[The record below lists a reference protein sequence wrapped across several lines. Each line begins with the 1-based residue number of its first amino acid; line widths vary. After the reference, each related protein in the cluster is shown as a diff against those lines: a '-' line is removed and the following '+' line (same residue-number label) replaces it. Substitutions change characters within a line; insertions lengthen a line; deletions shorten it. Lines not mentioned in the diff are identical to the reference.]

1 MHIHNVKGVIYME
14 KAISMPVS
22 IYALGGLGEVGKN
35 MYVIENDESIII
47 IDCGVKFPGIDFPG
61 INYIVP
67 DFTHLKNNRNK
78 IKALFITHGHED
90 HIGGIPFLLQ
100 NVHIPVI
107 YAPRLAAAL
116 IKNRLEEYRMTELG
130 NVVEYDSDTKVKVD
144 KFVVS
149 FFRVTHSIPDSF
161 GIVVD
166 TPEGRIVSSGDF
178 KIDLTPIGKDIELA
192 RMADIGK
199 EGVTV
204 LLSES
209 TNAEQEGYTPSEKN
223 VYDSIDDIIKSANG
237 RLIVSTF
244 SSNISRI
251 QQICE
256 AGVKRNRKIAIVGR
270 SMEKAVEISRSFGY
284 IHVPDDSIVDT
295 QDIKRYPNNE
305 VLILCT
311 GSQGESMAAL
321 SRIAS
326 GMHKDIHIIP
336 GDTIVFSSS
345 AIPGNGVMIDNIVN
359 QLARAGADVITNSIL
374 NDIHSSGHASRQEL
388 RFMLKLMKP
397 KYFMPIH
404 GEYRM
409 LRLHSEMAKDL
420 GVEPENIF
428 ILDNGD
434 SITLSKGKVKR
445 GYPFEH
451 GNTYIDGK
459 DIKSLAEPVIQDR
472 RVLIDDGMIAVTISI
487 DSKTNTMLT
496 KPELF
501 SRGFIDQGNAKHRNE
516 VLLLIE
522 QAVKEKLVMRPSFAE
537 LKLAI
542 KDVVGLYVYRTTKRH
557 PMIIPV
563 IMSKN
568 S

>member
-1 MHIHNVKGVIYME
+1 ME
-14 KAISMPVS
+14 KKAISLPVS

-35 MYVIENDESIII
+35 MYCIENDETIII
-47 IDCGVKFPGIDFPG
+47 IDAGVKFPGLEFPG

-100 NVHIPVI
+100 SIHIPVI

-116 IKNRLEEYRMTELG
+116 IKNRVEEYRISDHA
-130 NVVEYDSDTKVKVD
+130 NVIEYDSDTKIKVD
-144 KFVVS
+144 RFEVS
-149 FFRVTHSIPDSF
+149 FYRVTHSIPDSF
-161 GIVVD
+161 GVVVD

-178 KIDLTPIGKDIELA
+178 KIDLTPIGKDIELT
-192 RMADIGK
+192 RMAEIGK
-199 EGVTV
+199 EGVTL

-223 VYDSIDDIIKSANG
+223 VYDSIDEIIKNAQG

-251 QQICE
+251 QQVCE
-256 AGVKRNRKIAIVGR
+256 AAVSHNRKIAIIGR

-284 IHVPDDSIVDT
+284 IHVPDDSIIDT
-295 QDIKRYPNNE
+295 EDVKRFANSE
-305 VLILCT
+305 ILILCT

-321 SRIAS
+321 SRIAN
-326 GMHKDIHIIP
+326 GTHKDIHVIP

-359 QLARAGADVITNSIL
+359 SLARAGAEVITNSIL

-388 RFMLKLMKP
+388 RFMLKLMRP

-409 LRLHSEMAKDL
+409 LKLHAEMAMDL
-420 GVEPENIF
+420 GVEKNNIF

-434 SITLSKGKVKR
+434 SITLSHGKVTK
-445 GYPFEH
+445 GYPMEH
-451 GNTYIDGK
+451 GTTYIDGK
-459 DIKSLAEPVIQDR
+459 DINSLAEAVIEDR
-472 RVLIDDGMIAVTISI
+472 RVLMDDGMIAITVSI
-487 DSKTNTMLT
+487 DTKKNEMIS
-496 KPELF
+496 KPEIYAK
-501 SRGFIDQGNAKHRNE
+501 GIIDQGNQKRHDELVSILDAA
-516 VLLLIE
+516 I
-522 QAVKEKLVMRPSFAE
+522 KEKLQTRTLFAE
-537 LKLAI
+537 LKLLI
-542 KDVVGLYVYRTTKRH
+542 KEVVGLYVYSKTKRH
-557 PMIIPV
+557 PIVIPV

-568 S
+568 

>member
-1 MHIHNVKGVIYME
+1 ME
-14 KAISMPVS
+14 KAVSLPVS

-35 MYVIENDESIII
+35 MYCIENDETIII
-47 IDCGVKFPGIDFPG
+47 IDAGVKFPGVEFPG

-100 NVHIPVI
+100 SVHIPVI

-116 IKNRLEEYRMTELG
+116 IRNRLEEYRMSEMG
-130 NVVEYDSDTKVKVD
+130 RIVEYDSDKVVHVD
-144 KFVVS
+144 RFDVS

-178 KIDLTPIGKDIELA
+178 KIDLTPIGKDIELSK
-192 RMADIGK
+192 MSDIG
-199 EGVTV
+199 EQGVTL

-209 TNAEQEGYTPSEKN
+209 TNVENEGYTPSEKN
-223 VYDSIDDIIKSANG
+223 VYDSIDDIIKGAQG

-251 QQICE
+251 QQVCE
-256 AGVKRNRKIAIVGR
+256 AAVSHGRKIAIVGR

-284 IHVPDDSIVDT
+284 IHVPDDSIIET
-295 QDIKRYPNNE
+295 QDVKRFPNNE
-305 VLILCT
+305 ILILCT

-321 SRIAS
+321 SRIANGS
-326 GMHKDIHIIP
+326 HKDIHIIP

-345 AIPGNGVMIDNIVN
+345 AIPGNGVMIDNMIN
-359 QLARAGADVITNSIL
+359 SLARAGADIITNSIL

-388 RFMLKLMKP
+388 RFMLKLMHP

-409 LRLHSEMAKDL
+409 QRLHKELAMDL
-420 GVEPENIF
+420 GVEENNIF
-428 ILDNGD
+428 VLDNGD
-434 SITLSKGKVKR
+434 TITLSKGKVTR
-445 GYPFEH
+445 GYAVEH

-459 DIKSLAEPVIQDR
+459 DTNSLAEAVINDR
-472 RVLIDDGMIAVTISI
+472 RILIDDGMVAITVSI
-487 DSKTNTMLT
+487 DTKTNTMIS
-496 KPELF
+496 KPELYAK
-501 SRGFIDQGNAKHRNE
+501 GLIDQGNKRAHDE
-516 VLLLIE
+516 LVDIIE
-522 QAVKEKLVMRPSFAE
+522 KAIAEKLETKTNFAE
-537 LKLAI
+537 LKLLI
-542 KDVVGLYVYRTTKRH
+542 KEVAGLYIYRRTKSK
-557 PMIIPV
+557 PIIIPV
-563 IMSKN
+563 IMSKVN
-568 S
+568 